1 MIEREKIDELG
12 YLNVQRNRDR
22 FLTNKFNKSKST
34 STVDFCKGALLSFDK
49 FSFAKFGKD
58 STEQVIEDI
67 KRLPESRH
75 ESVMVDL
82 FQKYLHWKHEDSKAS
97 TSVAYYQTAV
107 EYFAYHQ
114 LRINHYN
121 LRRDIILPEDPKN
134 MKHALTL
141 AEIRKI
147 IDNSRPKRKALYT
160 VLISSGMRIGETMGL
175 KKRDFDFSQER
186 ICITIPAKLTKKNTE
201 RQTYISKEAEHYL
214 LPLIKKMNQDDL
226 IFSANKDIRKS
237 VDNEILNF
245 WHLRKKT
252 ELDVKYDDATV
263 HKITLHSFRAFF
275 ETQASN
281 THGLEYAHALIGHSG
296 YLEQYYRL
304 SDEERLEKYI
314 ELEPKITIGEDFRNQ
329 IKIDKQSKKISELE
343 ENTQKIEELE
353 NTIQTLQNNMKKRDD
368 DWNDSVIKLF
378 EEQAKKFANPDYI
391 KKLQENQDNST

>member
-12 YLNVQRNRDR
+12 YLNVLRSRDK

-34 STVDFCKGALLSFDK
+34 STVDFCKGALFSFDK
-49 FSFAKFGKD
+49 FAFAKFGKD
-58 STEQVIEDI
+58 TTEQVIEDV
-67 KRLPESRH
+67 KKLPEPRH

-121 LRRDIILPEDPKN
+121 LRRDITLPEDPKN
-134 MKHALTL
+134 MKYAVTL
-141 AEIRKI
+141 PEIRKL
-147 IDNSRPKRKALYT
+147 IDHSKPKRKALYT
-160 VLISSGMRIGETMGL
+160 VLISSGMRIGETLGL

-186 ICITIPAKLTKKNTE
+186 IRITIPAKITKKNTE

-214 LPLIKKMNQDDL
+214 LPIIKRMNQDDL
-226 IFSANKDIRKS
+226 VFSTNKDIRKS
-237 VDNEILNF
+237 VNNEILNF

-252 ELDVKYDDATV
+252 ELDTKYENSTI

-304 SDEERLEKYI
+304 SDEDRLEKYI
-314 ELEPKITIGEDFRNQ
+314 ELEPKITIEEDFRNQ
-329 IKIDKQSKKISELE
+329 IKINKQNKKISELE
-343 ENTQKIEELE
+343 ENTEKIEELE
-353 NTIQTLQNNMKKRDD
+353 NTIQTLQSNLKKRDE
-368 DWNDSVIKLF
+368 DWNDTVVKLF
-378 EEQAKKFANPDYI
+378 EEQAKKFTDPNYI
-391 KKLQENQDNST
+391 KQLQEKEK